1 LVPFEYRLYQDVNH
15 KMDCLI
21 PVVNKLQD
29 VFGAIGQQSI
39 DLPQIVV
46 VGSQSE
52 GKSSVLEAVVGRDFL
67 PRGLGVVTRRPL
79 ILQLYCIDGADGT
92 ENNISSAV
100 EENSSSSMNG
110 VHSTP
115 QSNSSSSSSSGKSS
129 SSSKKAMEGS
139 PTNGLGEVNRGEEWG
154 EFLHLPG
161 QRFYDFTE
169 IRAEIAR
176 ETERVTGKNK
186 GISSKSINLKIFSP
200 HVLNLTLVDLP
211 GITKVPTGD
220 QPEDVEEQIRSM
232 CYEFTSNPNAI
243 ILAVTAA
250 NHDIVNSDGLKMARA
265 VDPDG
270 ERTVGVLT
278 KVDIMD
284 KGTDCSE
291 VLANK
296 VVPLR
301 RGYIAVVNRS
311 QKDIQ
316 DGLAIR
322 TGLSNETTFFHQH
335 PKYRNMLAKCGT
347 ANLARTLNQILMLHI
362 RDCLPDIKSRIMGMM
377 ATVQSNIEALGEPT
391 DDSAGPRAK
400 GATLLQIL
408 SKFARSFDNSIE
420 GRGAGSGACTVEM
433 DELCG
438 GARISYIFNDIF
450 GKSLKQLSPF
460 EGLSDDDI
468 RTAIANANGPRPSLF
483 VPEIAFDLLVKKQIE
498 KLLQPGLQCVD
509 LVFDEMQRIAFQC
522 ENQELSRFPELRDRL
537 YEIVQQQLRASIL
550 PTQKMIS
557 NLISVELAYINTSHP
572 DFIGGKQAVAQ
583 LNKRFAQQQQREQ
596 QQRDLQQRDQQSAH
610 AMGNSDASNKAGKHS
625 SAMDKEN
632 VDDITLNLNRSKFD
646 SVSSG
651 DNNIN
656 NSSKGGDV
664 SRGGGFFNLFKPS
677 EPTPGSIQNNNMLGR
692 SFEAHQQAVIGHVSM
707 RSGSN
712 HMKGSRDPGLIRLPN
727 VPDKMKSGGN
737 GAMTDRERVET
748 EIIKTLLSS
757 YFDIVKKNFLDLV
770 PKTVMHFLVNAFK
783 ESLQNE
789 LVKELY
795 KEEIMVDLMKETADV
810 ASRRK
815 ACREMKELLRRG
827 LEIVNEV
834 RDFTF
839 M

>member
-1 LVPFEYRLYQDVNH
+1 MEQ
-15 KMDCLI
+15 LI

-29 VFGAIGQQSI
+29 VFGAIGQQSV

-79 ILQLYCIDGADGT
+79 ILQLYCVDGGVQKGNVADSSLN
-92 ENNISSAV
+92 EASESAEKISV
-100 EENSSSSMNG
+100 ESTPARSSSDS
-110 VHSTP
+110 
-115 QSNSSSSSSSGKSS
+115 SNSKV
-129 SSSKKAMEGS
+129 S
-139 PTNGLGEVNRGEEWG
+139 PINGLGEVNRGEEWG

-161 QRFYDFTE
+161 QRFYDFSE

-176 ETERVTGKNK
+176 ETERVSGKNK
-186 GISSKSINLKIFSP
+186 GISNKSINLKIFSP

-232 CYEFTSNPNAI
+232 CHEFTSNPNAI

-284 KGTDCSE
+284 QGTDCSE

-296 VVPLR
+296 VIPLR

-311 QKDIQ
+311 QQDIKD
-316 DGLAIR
+316 GVPIR
-322 TGLSNETTFFHQH
+322 TGLARETAFFQKH

-347 ANLARTLNQILMLHI
+347 TNLARTLNQILMLHI

-377 ATVQSNIEALGEPT
+377 VTVQHNIEALGEPT
-391 DDSAGPRAK
+391 DAAAGPGAK

-408 SKFARSFDNSIE
+408 SKFARSFANSIE
-420 GRGAGSGACTVEM
+420 GRGSGGSSSSVEM
-433 DELCG
+433 EELCG
-438 GARISYIFNDIF
+438 GARISYIFNEVF
-450 GKSLKQLSPF
+450 GKSLKQLSAF
-460 EGLSDDDI
+460 EGLTDVDI

-509 LVFDEMQRIAFQC
+509 LVFDEMQRIAFQS
-522 ENQELSRFPELRDRL
+522 ESQELSRFPELRDRL
-537 YEIVQQQLRASIL
+537 YEIVQQQLRANVA

-557 NLISVELAYINTSHP
+557 NLISVELAYVNTSHP

-583 LNKRFAQQQQREQ
+583 LNKRFSQQQQREQ
-596 QQRDLQQRDQQSAH
+596 QAKAEAAVS
-610 AMGNSDASNKAGKHS
+610 ASNTEDAKAAKGGVHG
-625 SAMDKEN
+625 
-632 VDDITLNLNRSKFD
+632 SKA
-646 SVSSG
+646 SVSSNKENF
-651 DNNIN
+651 DDISMNLHKQRFDLNNA
-656 NSSKGGDV
+656 NSATAEAHSKQH
-664 SRGGGFFNLFKPS
+664 GGFFNIFKPADQQS
-677 EPTPGSIQNNNMLGR
+677 SASSSSAGGAFGR
-692 SFEAHQQAVIGHVSM
+692 TFEQHQQAVVGHVSY
-707 RSGSN
+707 RNGAN
-712 HMKGSRDPGLIRLPN
+712 GIANDKNRDPSLIRLPN
-727 VPDKMKSGGN
+727 VPDKMRSGGMN
-737 GAMTDRERVET
+737 GSLTDRERVET

-770 PKTVMHFLVNAFK
+770 PKTIMHFLVNAFK

-795 KEEIMVDLMKETADV
+795 KEEMMLDLMRETPDV